1 MLDSVVAPGMGQPVE
16 VIGVSVGLFDVFR
29 RKTWEEENAYEGG
42 TPPCPRCGTS
52 LTKRYEFS
60 EMYCDSCKY
69 GLDDDEHDD
78 QSDESLSVY
87 EAASI
92 WASNGKDDDYT
103 FGYSEAELDA
113 ALGR

>member
-1 MLDSVVAPGMGQPVE
+1 MGQPVE

-29 RKTWEEENAYEGG
+29 RKTWEEENAYEGD

-60 EMYCDSCKY
+60 EMYCDNCKY

-113 ALGR
+113 ALGS